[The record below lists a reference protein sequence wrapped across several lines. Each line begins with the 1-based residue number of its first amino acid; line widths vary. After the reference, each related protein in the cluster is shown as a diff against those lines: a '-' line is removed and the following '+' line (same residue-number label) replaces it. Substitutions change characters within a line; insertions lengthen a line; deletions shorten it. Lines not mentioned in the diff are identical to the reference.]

1 MTKFSVDS
9 IKVTDAGMQI
19 NLNTSKAKTLVP
31 NLLVL
36 NKYMGVT
43 ITVDKDTDG
52 KFDYDNVCSRVCQII
67 TC

>member
-1 MTKFSVDS
+1 
-9 IKVTDAGMQI
+9 MQI